1 MKGLDRACAGALFLL
16 AIVECWLV
24 PRDYTGRIWIF
35 GTGLALLFTA
45 MLNLLRVRNGYSV
58 RGLKL
63 YCIGA
68 NVMMLVFVI
77 ALIASI
83 GWARTKANPQV
94 LLVLGLLAAETTLS
108 LAKNP

>member
-1 MKGLDRACAGALFLL
+1 MNRLDRACAGALFLL
-16 AIVECWLV
+16 ALVECWLV

-45 MLNLLRVRNGYSV
+45 MLNLLRLRNGYGV

-63 YCIGA
+63 FCIGA

-83 GWARTKANPQV
+83 GWPRTMANPQV
-94 LLVLGLLAAETTLS
+94 PLVLGLLAAETTFS